1 MSVFNV
7 GSGFG
12 NYNGYGEI
20 GDGGRGGGYADVPS
34 ESWSKAIADAM
45 ATNNEVSQA
54 NGDSLS
60 QCNKEAERLIKKTR
74 QANELRAEVGNFIDL
89 FPVPMGKEDNNPKL
103 DDVQKILKER
113 DDSQDQPVYDP
124 AKLDKL
130 NKMLK
135 DFGMTPMSGQ
145 SKKSDFE
152 TLKTKLDG
160 MRDEVSSM
168 QSMIS
173 SKQGLIVGNINQL
186 QTGLQGLIKAS
197 QNIGMGFMR
206 IVGSV

>member
-1 MSVFNV
+1 
-7 GSGFG
+7 
-12 NYNGYGEI
+12 
-20 GDGGRGGGYADVPS
+20 
-34 ESWSKAIADAM
+34 
-45 ATNNEVSQA
+45 
-54 NGDSLS
+54 
-60 QCNKEAERLIKKTR
+60 
-74 QANELRAEVGNFIDL
+74 
-89 FPVPMGKEDNNPKL
+89 MGKEDNNPKL
-103 DDVQKILKER
+103 DDVQKILRDR
-113 DDSQDQPVYDP
+113 DDSQDQPVYDT

-135 DFGMTPMSGQ
+135 DFRMTPMSGQ

-186 QTGLQGLIKAS
+186 QTGVQGLIKAS
-197 QNIGMGFMR
+197 QSISMGFAR
-206 IVGSV
+206 ITGSV